1 MGRKRILWETAVFF
15 ITILAATACTA
26 PAAEGVSR
34 ADSEEVESAA
44 SNSET
49 QSTQGDNMVDLPD
62 MGEAPEFLN
71 EVWLNSDG
79 PVTLADQRGKVV
91 LLEFWTF
98 GCINCQRTIPWVK
111 EWQSTYEGDDFT
123 VISIHYPEFAYER
136 EVDNVRDAL
145 ERYEITYPVA
155 IDNDRQTWRAYNQR
169 FWPTTYLID
178 KNGRIRYQHIGEFS
192 RGSDLAAAAAIETLM
207 AEPDPVE

>member
-1 MGRKRILWETAVFF
+1 MHLKQLTGATAVFLL
-15 ITILAATACTA
+15 ITLVAAACTGTA
-26 PAAEGVSR
+26 VPEESIANSTAVSPTR
-34 ADSEEVESAA
+34 GEPVVE
-44 SNSET
+44 
-49 QSTQGDNMVDLPD
+49 LPD
-62 MGEAPEFLN
+62 LGAAPEFQN
-71 EVWLNSDG
+71 EVWLNSDS

-111 EWQSTYEGDDFT
+111 EWQAQYEGDDFT

-136 EVDNVRDAL
+136 EIDNVRDAL
-145 ERYEITYPVA
+145 ARYEITYPVA

-169 FWPTTYLID
+169 YWPTTYLID
-178 KNGRIRYQHIGEFS
+178 KNGRIRYHHIGEFT
-192 RGSDLAAAAAIETLM
+192 RGTDQEAVAAIEALM

>member
-1 MGRKRILWETAVFF
+1 MARKQILWGTAAYL
-15 ITILAATACTA
+15 IILLMVGACTT
-26 PAAEGVSR
+26 PAVEETS
-34 ADSEEVESAA
+34 SEEVEALA
-44 SNSET
+44 SGT
-49 QSTQGDNMVDLPD
+49 VQPPTQGDIVVDLSD

-71 EVWLNSDG
+71 DVWLNSDG
-79 PVTLADQRGKVV
+79 PVTLASQQGKVV

-98 GCINCQRTIPWVK
+98 GCINCQRTIPWIK

-136 EVDNVRDAL
+136 EIENVQDAL
-145 ERYEITYPVA
+145 ERFEITYPVA

-192 RGSDLAAAAAIETLM
+192 RGSDQEAVAAIEALM